1 MQFIPNAP
9 SFAANVMDQIDPNLT
24 WGFENLIRC
33 ISINTAIAPA
43 SRSRNIQGG
52 SQEYITKL
60 ANNFTSSRFV
70 RAPTPPS
77 TIPDEMV
84 STILNVY
91 FNVPQEKLEEAKYL
105 HALSMGAEN
114 IVGDLLERYI
124 ASVIEPQGWIWCS
137 GSTVKSVDFIRPS
150 VNVNGAWDLLQVKNR
165 DNSENSSSSAIRN
178 GTEIIKWF
186 RTFSRTGE
194 TNWPAFPCVNARNS
208 LSEAGFIS
216 FVSQYLSSM
225 R

>member
-9 SFAANVMDQIDPNLT
+9 FFAANTMNQIDPNLT
-24 WGFENLIRC
+24 YRFENLIRC
-33 ISINTAIAPA
+33 ISTDTERAPVF
-43 SRSRNIQGG
+43 RNRNIQGG

-60 ANNFTSSRFV
+60 AGNFASSRFV

-91 FNVPQEKLEEAKYL
+91 FHVPQEKLEDAKYL

-137 GSTVKSVDFIRPS
+137 GSTVKSVDFIRPP
-150 VNVNGAWDLLQVKNR
+150 VEVDGTWDLLQVKNR
-165 DNSENSSSSAIRN
+165 DNSENSSSSSVRN
-178 GTEIIKWF
+178 DTDIIKWF
-186 RTFSRTGE
+186 RTFSKTGD
-194 TNWPAFPCVNARNS
+194 TNWPLFPCINARNS
-208 LSEAGFIS
+208 LSEAGFIC

-225 R
+225 A

>member
-1 MQFIPNAP
+1 MQFIPNAHV
-9 SFAANVMDQIDPNLT
+9 FAANVMDEIDPRLT
-24 WGFENLIRC
+24 WGFENLVRC
-33 ISINTAIAPA
+33 LSINTELSPA
-43 SRSRNIQGG
+43 SRSRNIQTG
-52 SQEYITKL
+52 SQEHIAKL
-60 ANNFTSSRFV
+60 ANNFASSRSV

-77 TIPDEMV
+77 TVPDEMV
-84 STILNVY
+84 SRILNVY

-137 GSTVKSVDFIRPS
+137 GSTVKSVDFIRPP
-150 VNVNGAWDLLQVKNR
+150 VDANDVWGLLQVKNR

-186 RTFSRTGE
+186 RTFSRTGT
-194 TNWPAFPCVNARNS
+194 TNWEAFPCVNARNS
-208 LSEAGFIS
+208 LSEAGFIN

-225 R
+225 A

>member
-9 SFAANVMDQIDPNLT
+9 FFAANVMNQIDQNLT
-24 WGFENLIRC
+24 WGFDNLIRC
-33 ISINTAIAPA
+33 ISMNTELAPA
-43 SRSRNIQGG
+43 SRSRNIEGG

-60 ANNFTSSRFV
+60 ANNFALSRVV

-84 STILNVY
+84 SRILSVY
-91 FNVPQEKLEEAKYL
+91 FNVPQDSLEDAKYL

-137 GSTVKSVDFIRPS
+137 GSTVKSVDFIRPP
-150 VNVNGAWDLLQVKNR
+150 VNANDTWGLLQVKNR

-186 RTFSRTGE
+186 RTFSRTGA
-194 TNWPAFPCVNARNS
+194 TNWPAFPCANGRGS
-208 LSEAGFIS
+208 LSEAGFID
-216 FVSQYLSSM
+216 FVDQYLLSM